1 MEDLS
6 GKAPRLGRNWIS
18 RWLRDNPDYRRKKQK
33 KQELNRVAANTQG
46 DTYNMD
52 ETGFRLGVGGSQ
64 WVITTGIDAV
74 QSGSDTNRDFCT
86 AIETI
91 SGDGVVLPPFLV
103 LKGSAHLEKWYKN
116 TSLPASYA
124 VTSTST
130 AGAGVAKQACG
141 GC

>member
-1 MEDLS
+1 M
-6 GKAPRLGRNWIS
+6 
-18 RWLRDNPDYRRKKQK
+18 
-33 KQELNRVAANTQG
+33 AANTVVNYEAHFKRLKRVIDDYAIQQG

-103 LKGSAHLEKWYKN
+103 LKGSAHLEK
-116 TSLPASYA
+116 
-124 VTSTST
+124 
-130 AGAGVAKQACG
+130 
-141 GC
+141 